1 MLWGP
6 WALPRSCPPAWGRTP
21 CRFQAPELVLDDS
34 PRSPSALCSEV
45 DTICTTTSPEP
56 QDVCRKLTGKTP
68 VLEVTPQSRQTVT
81 FCPSSRVATVKRLV
95 AATAQ
100 TGSCRGERVSLRGC
114 RRRRATAAIVA
125 RNVASVCVLWRLTG
139 GRTLPYEFVRGRG
152 LRGATRSCLLGDT

>member
-56 QDVCRKLTGKTP
+56 QDVCGKMTG
-68 VLEVTPQSRQTVT
+68 TVT

-114 RRRRATAAIVA
+114 RRRQATAAIVA

-152 LRGATRSCLLGDT
+152 LRGAARSCLLGDT